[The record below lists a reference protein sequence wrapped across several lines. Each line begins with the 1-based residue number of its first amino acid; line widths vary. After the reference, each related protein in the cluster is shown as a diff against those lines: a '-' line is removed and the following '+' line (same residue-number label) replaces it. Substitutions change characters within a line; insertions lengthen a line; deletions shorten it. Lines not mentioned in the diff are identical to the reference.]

1 MRPNPSVSVSSS
13 IVNRGEPSPFI
24 NYGSRFASKLRQA
37 NFRQTFLPT
46 KDFLLPRNQLKASS
60 VNQIAAIQQIAWMTR
75 SGNGCCPFYLR
86 ISVSQRKFFFADSI
100 SHLPKNWNQIRSEI
114 VIFLL
119 VKNKMIQ
126 IGASLRVV
134 GIPLKWHVSQTGQS
148 AKKVSDALFAK
159 MLEK

>member
-1 MRPNPSVSVSSS
+1 MDDEKRE
-13 IVNRGEPSPFI
+13 RMLPFLFE
-24 NYGSRFASKLRQA
+24 N
-37 NFRQTFLPT
+37 
-46 KDFLLPRNQLKASS
+46 
-60 VNQIAAIQQIAWMTR
+60 
-75 SGNGCCPFYLR
+75 

-126 IGASLRVV
+126 IGASLRVA

-148 AKKVSDALFAK
+148 AKKVSKAIFRENASKVKQSVFSTSSKRHKSKSSDTSTK
-159 MLEK
+159 DNHKSR